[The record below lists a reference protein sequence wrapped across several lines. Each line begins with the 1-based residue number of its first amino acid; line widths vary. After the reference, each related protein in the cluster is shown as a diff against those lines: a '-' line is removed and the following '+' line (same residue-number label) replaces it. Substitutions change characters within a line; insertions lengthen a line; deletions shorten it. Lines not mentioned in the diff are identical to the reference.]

1 MNDTTNT
8 TNGYELLLERPGPPP
23 ATVPL
28 LKRAW
33 DAHRTEDWLL
43 NGTWPEG
50 RGAPGEHLT
59 AAGTDSAGRWAVH
72 DGERLRARDCEWL
85 RHITEVRTVRRTWWR
100 THWQSWPPLSGQTR
114 QPREVRIALDC
125 DPESPVQMFQLYAA
139 LADDEKPIGAPELRT
154 FQPGVDTEMPAE
166 AALVLETNRTV
177 ADLLEWLAWLLFDGR
192 RSAPR

>member
-1 MNDTTNT
+1 M
-8 TNGYELLLERPGPPP
+8 L
-23 ATVPL
+23 ATS
-28 LKRAW
+28 
-33 DAHRTEDWLL
+33 
-43 NGTWPEG
+43 GTPF
-50 RGAPGEHLT
+50 
-59 AAGTDSAGRWAVH
+59 DSADHLFELKWDGFRTMAPVEHRSLRLISRGGRDVTAQYPALAPLAALPDGSVV
-72 DGERLRARDCEWL
+72 DGEIVALDADGVPDCEWL

-154 FQPGVDTEMPAE
+154 FQPDVDTEMPAE
-166 AALVLETNRTV
+166 AAVVLETNGTV
-177 ADLLEWLAWLLFDGR
+177 ADLLEWIAWLLFDGR